1 MVKKNRLTRTQ
12 LIKEQLGW
20 NSFDECKEG
29 FWLDAYTFI
38 KAENSSLKMVNRA
51 TSGFSLEKLETAP
64 MLILTDVVEM
74 LVDKNGKILGLERI
88 KKFGLWLD
96 ALGRIFEKNIL
107 KKPKNQDEHIPLR
120 SREQRAVDN
129 L

>member
-1 MVKKNRLTRTQ
+1 M
-12 LIKEQLGW
+12 IKDQLGW
-20 NSFDECKEG
+20 SSFDECKEG
-29 FWLDAYTFI
+29 FWLDEYTFI
-38 KAENSSLKMVNRA
+38 KAEQASLKMVNRA
-51 TSGFSLEKLETAP
+51 TSGFSLEKIETAP

-74 LVDKNGKILGLERI
+74 VVDKNDKILGLERI

-107 KKPKNQDEHIPLR
+107 KKPKNQDEHISLR
-120 SREQRAVDN
+120 SKEQRTVDN